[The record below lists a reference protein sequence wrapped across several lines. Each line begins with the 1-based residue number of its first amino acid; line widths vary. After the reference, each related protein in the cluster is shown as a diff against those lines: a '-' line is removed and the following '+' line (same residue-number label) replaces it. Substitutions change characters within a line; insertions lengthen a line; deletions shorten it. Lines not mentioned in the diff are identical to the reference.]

1 MADFERSTTVGVG
14 ADAAFAFL
22 ADPSR
27 LAEYV
32 PALTHVETIAI
43 DGELG
48 DGTDPEAG
56 KGGHQAR
63 FIADSAAR
71 RIEWGSGAGYG
82 GTATVSPGTAST
94 SQVSLHLH
102 FGDDVETTEV
112 DRMLDEAMRNLRRL
126 LSGR

>member
-14 ADAAFAFL
+14 GDAAFAFL

-32 PALTHVETIAI
+32 PALTHVESIAI

-56 KGGHQAR
+56 KAGHQAR
-63 FIADSAAR
+63 FIADSATR
-71 RIEWGSGAGYG
+71 RIEWGSGGAYG
-82 GTATVSPGTAST
+82 GSATVTPGTAST
-94 SQVSLHLH
+94 SQVALRLH
-102 FGDDVETTEV
+102 FGDDIDTTEV
-112 DRMLDEAMRNLRRL
+112 EGMLDEAIRNLRRL
-126 LSGR
+126 LTGR